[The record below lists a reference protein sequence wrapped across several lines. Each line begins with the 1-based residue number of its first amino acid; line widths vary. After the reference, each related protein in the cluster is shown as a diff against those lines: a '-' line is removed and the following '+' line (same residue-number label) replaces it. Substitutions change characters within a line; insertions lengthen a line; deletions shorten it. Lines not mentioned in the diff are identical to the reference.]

1 MITATTTCIDLGS
14 STECLT
20 QTAQHFYNGFSSGE
34 ILIVFLLIILTIQI
48 LFYSIKSFIYN

>member
-20 QTAQHFYNGFSSGE
+20 ETAQHFYNGFSGGE
-34 ILIVFLLIILTIQI
+34 ILHIFVLILISIQI
-48 LFYSIKSFIYN
+48 LIISIKHFIYN